1 MVSMGL
7 GVSVVNPMVLRC
19 LPLPSVIGIPSSPDV
34 DLQCHAVRAAHRLPS
49 AIGTEFLECIHE
61 AFGARRTAPAVT
73 RP

>member
-34 DLQCHAVRAAHRLPS
+34 DLQCHA
-49 AIGTEFLECIHE
+49 
-61 AFGARRTAPAVT
+61 APAVT